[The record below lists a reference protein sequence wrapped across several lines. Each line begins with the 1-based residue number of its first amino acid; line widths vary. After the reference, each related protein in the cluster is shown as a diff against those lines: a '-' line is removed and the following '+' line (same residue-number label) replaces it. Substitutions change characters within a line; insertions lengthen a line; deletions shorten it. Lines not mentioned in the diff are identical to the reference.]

1 MVCGVASGGTQL
13 LFRFPSKLLKPTL
26 RSSKIG
32 CCNGGCSGKS
42 LASLATTFLSI
53 TGPQTLGSTQY
64 VPKHLNDIVSLY
76 PSFALPYGDR
86 LELDLAFR
94 VGMWGTLKLALRWEL
109 SVSQTSRIGRMMGE
123 GGRGDWQDK
132 QSILWSCSERGERQM
147 QERGPGESMRRK
159 STFFCMEQPP
169 SNDTEHRQP
178 AFCSR
183 ILDNSWIF
191 LRPFRVKFKMM
202 T

>member
-1 MVCGVASGGTQL
+1 M
-13 LFRFPSKLLKPTL
+13 
-26 RSSKIG
+26 
-32 CCNGGCSGKS
+32 
-42 LASLATTFLSI
+42 
-53 TGPQTLGSTQY
+53 
-64 VPKHLNDIVSLY
+64 SLY

-123 GGRGDWQDK
+123 GGRG
-132 QSILWSCSERGERQM
+132 GERQM